1 MHRTILT
8 LAIMSVLVGAASG
21 QQRVLPEGHPA
32 SPRAVDVV
40 ERQLAQIDQLI
51 RLEHLSRAN
60 AMLEQLAATGAPA
73 TALNKRHVRIA
84 LALGDHQR
92 ARELALEGVAADDR
106 DPECWRHLAAAEL
119 SLGDLEAGRRALDQ
133 FLARVDDPRAGLT
146 TAVDMAAA
154 ADQPLLTIA
163 LIDSARVLVDGPSFL
178 ARPRATQLLALG
190 RVEEAAREIRAVFED
205 SPFNLPFVRRELLGD
220 GAERVPVALERALTD
235 MAARPG
241 APPELAILAANILLS
256 RGEAEQAR
264 DLVVPLLDDRK
275 ALRAALTNA
284 GILASEL
291 PMIEAGPELQAHV
304 AYLIDLL
311 PACSARPGLTPRQ
324 RQHAL
329 DNLAATCMV
338 ALQGGLLDEDP
349 RTAVVRFGEL
359 LTKVRDGHPESAQL
373 YAAQIELARYTRE
386 RLRDP
391 AAAASRLETLLLDL
405 DLPLEGVALA
415 RLALGESYLA
425 ARDTSRARQ
434 VLTALARDP
443 EFRAPA
449 GRAHYLLARL
459 DLAQGH
465 LGTARDRFA
474 AVALDNPGA
483 PHANDA
489 LSIGLVIAEE
499 MQNPTGGPDLL
510 LRYARSVWYDLV
522 AEPDSQRVA
531 LDRYLARAE
540 VQVDV
545 SAPQPLLERARFELA
560 TLERAVGNVGRALE
574 QLDRIVIDQPAGRL
588 AARALA
594 LRGEI
599 LADDRLDA
607 AAARREYE
615 RLLVQ
620 YPDFLFAG
628 EVRQRLRD
636 LP

>member
-1 MHRTILT
+1 MPRTVVVLMLLSLLSAPA
-8 LAIMSVLVGAASG
+8 LA
-21 QQRVLPEGHPA
+21 QQRLLPEGHPA
-32 SPRAVDVV
+32 RAGAEGVV

-60 AMLEQLAATGAPA
+60 AMLEQLAGAGAPA
-73 TALNKRHVRIA
+73 SELNKRHVRIA
-84 LALGDHQR
+84 LALGDHER
-92 ARELALEGVAADDR
+92 ARELAREGLAATDG
-106 DPECWRHLAAAEL
+106 DPELWRHLAAAEL
-119 SLGDLEAGRRALDQ
+119 GLGDLAAGRRALDEY
-133 FLARVDDPRAGLT
+133 LARVDDPRSGLA

-154 ADQPLLTIA
+154 AGQPLLTIA

-178 ARPRATQLLALG
+178 ARPRATQLLSLG
-190 RVEEAAREIRAVFED
+190 RIEEAAREIRAVFED
-205 SPFNLPFVRRELLGD
+205 SPFNLPFVRQELLAAGS
-220 GAERVPVALERALTD
+220 EHLPVALDRSLTA
-235 MAARPG
+235 MADEPG
-241 APPELAILAANILLS
+241 APPELAILAANISLL
-256 RGEAEQAR
+256 RGQADRAR
-264 DLVVPLLDDRK
+264 DLVVPRLDDRK
-275 ALRAALTNA
+275 AMRAALTNA
-284 GILASEL
+284 GVLVSEL
-291 PMIEAGPELQAHV
+291 PMLADGPELQAHV
-304 AYLIDLL
+304 EYLVDLL
-311 PACSARPGLTPRQ
+311 PICAGRPGPTARQ

-338 ALQGGLLDEDP
+338 ALQRGLLDQDP
-349 RTAVVRFGEL
+349 RAAVARFGAL
-359 LTKVRDGHPESAQL
+359 LQMVRDGHPESAQL
-373 YAAQIELARYTRE
+373 YAAQIELARFTRD

-391 AAAASRLETLLLDL
+391 MAAASRLETLLLDL

-425 ARDTSRARQ
+425 ARDTTRARR
-434 VLTALARDP
+434 VLTALGRDP
-443 EFRAPA
+443 DFRAPA

-465 LGTARDRFA
+465 IATARDRFA
-474 AVALDNPGA
+474 AVALDSPGA

-489 LSIGLVIAEE
+489 LSLGLVIAEE

-522 AEPDSQRVA
+522 AEPDSQAVA
-531 LDRYLARAE
+531 LHRYLERAE
-540 VQVDV
+540 VQVDP
-545 SAPQPLLERARFELA
+545 STPQPLLERARFELA
-560 TLERAVGNVGRALE
+560 TLQRAAGNPGPALE
-574 QLDRIVIDQPAGRL
+574 QLDRIVSEQPAGRL

-620 YPDFLFAG
+620 YPDYLFAG

>member
-1 MHRTILT
+1 MRRAILA
-8 LAIMSVLVGAASG
+8 LAIMSTLVGAAAG
-21 QQRVLPEGHPA
+21 QQPRLPGKHPVSPRPEG
-32 SPRAVDVV
+32 VF

-60 AMLEQLAATGAPA
+60 AMLEQLAGTGAPPSL
-73 TALNKRHVRIA
+73 LNKRHARIA
-84 LALGDHQR
+84 LALGDHER
-92 ARELALEGVAADDR
+92 ARELSLEGLAADDR
-106 DPECWRHLAAAEL
+106 DPEFWRYLAASEL
-119 SLGDLEAGRRALDQ
+119 GLGDLDAGRRALDQ
-133 FLARVDDPRAGLT
+133 FLGQVDDRRAGLT

-154 ADQPLLTIA
+154 AGQPLLTIA
-163 LIDSARVLVDGPSFL
+163 LIDSARALVNGPRFL
-178 ARPRATQLLALG
+178 ARPRATQLLSLG
-190 RVEEAAREIRAVFED
+190 RVEEASREIRAVFED

-220 GAERVPVALERALTD
+220 GADRVPVGLEPALMDL
-235 MAARPG
+235 AREPG
-241 APPELAILAANILLS
+241 APPELTILAANILLS
-256 RGEAEQAR
+256 RGQAAQAR

-275 ALRAALTNA
+275 ALRAAMTNA
-284 GILASEL
+284 GILVSEL
-291 PMIEAGPELQAHV
+291 GVLDAGPELQAHLT
-304 AYLIDLL
+304 YLLDLL
-311 PACSARPGLTPRQ
+311 PACSARPGLTPRR
-324 RQHAL
+324 RQLAL

-338 ALQGGLLDEDP
+338 ALQRGLLDDDP
-349 RTAVVRFGEL
+349 HAAVARFGAL
-359 LTKVRDGHPESAQL
+359 LEAVRDGHPESAQL
-373 YAAQIELARYTRE
+373 YAAQIELARFTRD

-405 DLPLEGVALA
+405 DLPVEGVALA

-425 ARDTSRARQ
+425 ARDTSRARR

-443 EFRAPA
+443 EFRTPA

-465 LGTARDRFA
+465 IATARDRFA
-474 AVALDNPGA
+474 AVALDSPGA

-489 LSIGLVIAEE
+489 LSLGLVIAEE

-531 LDRYLARAE
+531 LSRYLGRAE
-540 VQVDV
+540 VQVDL
-545 SAPQPLLERARFELA
+545 SMPQPLLERARYELA
-560 TLERAVGNVGRALE
+560 VLERKVGNPGAALE
-574 QLDRIVIDQPAGRL
+574 QLERIVGEQPAGRM

-594 LRGEI
+594 LRAEI
-599 LADDRLDA
+599 LADDRLDTV
-607 AAARREYE
+607 AARREYE

-620 YPDFLFAG
+620 YPDYLFAG